1 MNDAA
6 ASGPVPMI
14 ACHEC
19 GTVQHMRALPE
30 GGAAGC
36 ARCGATLYR
45 QRRDNIEHTLLLTL
59 AALILF
65 VIANTFP
72 FLTFELEG
80 NADTSTLLSGV
91 RGLYQ
96 QGMWPLAVLVLL
108 TATVVPLAWLLSTA
122 YVLLPLW
129 LGRVPWGVAQV
140 FRFTELL
147 RPWAM
152 MEVYLLGVI
161 VAYVK
166 LSDLARLELGIA
178 LFAFVGLIVVMIAAE
193 AALEPHE
200 IWRRLGPRP
209 RPDSFVAAARAP
221 GQLSHCD
228 QLALMPPLPA
238 RATAHCPRCGAALH
252 RRKPNSLAR
261 TWALVLTAAIMYVPA
276 NVLPVMTVVH
286 FGRGEPDTILSGV
299 KQLIGAGMWPVAL
312 LVFFASITVP
322 VLKLIG
328 LTFLLITTQRR
339 SRWRLRDRSLMYRI
353 IEQVGRWSMVDIFM
367 ISILVALVNLGSLAT
382 IEPGVGAICFAAVVI
397 ITMFASMSFDPRL
410 IWDAEESG
418 HAQDP
423 SALDRGELPEVEV
436 KKRRGISLVWLIPLV
451 AGAIAIWLA
460 YTTLQEKGPQITVVF
475 DNAEGLE
482 AGKTQVKYR
491 NVEVGLVDRVRLS
504 DDLSHIVV
512 TAEPRQEHGRAHE
525 GGHAVLDRPAT
536 GRVRRR
542 LGPRHLAVRR
552 LRRVRPRGRSAGAR
566 IRRPGGAAANHLT
579 GARDPVRPEH
589 GPPGRDRPRRAR
601 LLPRHPRRSGT
612 RLRAGGGQ

>member
-1 MNDAA
+1 LSDQLHNERQPTNVNDDASAA
-6 ASGPVPMI
+6 VPMI

-30 GGAAGC
+30 GGAARC

-45 QRRDNIEHTLLLTL
+45 QRRNSIEHTLLLTL

-91 RGLYQ
+91 RGLYE
-96 QGMWPLAVLVLL
+96 QGMWPLAGLVLL
-108 TATVVPLAWLLSTA
+108 TATLVPLAWLLSTA

-129 LGRVPWGVAQV
+129 LGRVPWGVAEV
-140 FRFTELL
+140 FRITELL

-200 IWRRLGPRP
+200 IWRRLGPQASARQLRCGRP
-209 RPDSFVAAARAP
+209 LVSC
-221 GQLSHCD
+221 HNCD
-228 QLALMPPLPA
+228 QLALMQPLPA
-238 RATAHCPRCGAALH
+238 RATAHCPRCGALMH
-252 RRKPNSLAR
+252 RRKPNSIAR
-261 TWALVLTAAIMYVPA
+261 TWALVVTAAILYLPA
-276 NVLPVMTVVH
+276 NLLPVMTVIH

-339 SRWRLRDRSLMYRI
+339 SRWRLRDRSLVYRI

-410 IWDAEESG
+410 IWDAEESS
-418 HAQDP
+418 HAQ
-423 SALDRGELPEVEV
+423 
-436 KKRRGISLVWLIPLV
+436 
-451 AGAIAIWLA
+451 
-460 YTTLQEKGPQITVVF
+460 GP
-475 DNAEGLE
+475 
-482 AGKTQVKYR
+482 
-491 NVEVGLVDRVRLS
+491 
-504 DDLSHIVV
+504 
-512 TAEPRQEHGRAHE
+512 
-525 GGHAVLDRPAT
+525 
-536 GRVRRR
+536 
-542 LGPRHLAVRR
+542 
-552 LRRVRPRGRSAGAR
+552 
-566 IRRPGGAAANHLT
+566 
-579 GARDPVRPEH
+579 
-589 GPPGRDRPRRAR
+589 
-601 LLPRHPRRSGT
+601 
-612 RLRAGGGQ
+612 LRA

>member
-1 MNDAA
+1 MNDD
-6 ASGPVPMI
+6 ASGALPMI

-30 GGAAGC
+30 GGAARC

-45 QRRDNIEHTLLLTL
+45 QRRDSIEHTLLLTL

-80 NADTSTLLSGV
+80 NADTSTLLTGV
-91 RGLYQ
+91 RSLYA
-96 QGMWPLAVLVLL
+96 QGMWPLALLVLL

-122 YVLLPLW
+122 YVMLPLR
-129 LGRVPWGVAQV
+129 LGRVPWGVAHV

-200 IWRRLGPRP
+200 IWRRLGPQA
-209 RPDSFVAAARAP
+209 SAR
-221 GQLSHCD
+221 QLRCRRGRALISCHNCD

-238 RATAHCPRCGAALH
+238 RATAHCPRCGALMH
-252 RRKPNSLAR
+252 RRKPNSIAR
-261 TWALVLTAAIMYVPA
+261 TWALVVTAAILYVPA
-276 NVLPVMTVVH
+276 NLLPVMTLIH

-339 SRWRLRDRSLMYRI
+339 SRWRLRDRGLMYRI

-367 ISILVALVNLGSLAT
+367 ISILVALVNLGTIAT
-382 IEPGVGAICFAAVVI
+382 IEPDVGAICFAAVVI

-410 IWDAEESG
+410 IWDAEESS
-418 HAQDP
+418 HAQ
-423 SALDRGELPEVEV
+423 
-436 KKRRGISLVWLIPLV
+436 
-451 AGAIAIWLA
+451 
-460 YTTLQEKGPQITVVF
+460 
-475 DNAEGLE
+475 
-482 AGKTQVKYR
+482 
-491 NVEVGLVDRVRLS
+491 
-504 DDLSHIVV
+504 
-512 TAEPRQEHGRAHE
+512 GR
-525 GGHAVLDRPAT
+525 P
-536 GRVRRR
+536 
-542 LGPRHLAVRR
+542 
-552 LRRVRPRGRSAGAR
+552 
-566 IRRPGGAAANHLT
+566 
-579 GARDPVRPEH
+579 
-589 GPPGRDRPRRAR
+589 
-601 LLPRHPRRSGT
+601 
-612 RLRAGGGQ
+612 LRA

>member
-1 MNDAA
+1 MNDDV
-6 ASGPVPMI
+6 SGALPMI

-30 GGAAGC
+30 GGAARC

-45 QRRDNIEHTLLLTL
+45 QRRDSIEHTLLLTL

-80 NADTSTLLSGV
+80 NADTSTLLTGV
-91 RGLYQ
+91 RSLYE

-108 TATVVPLAWLLSTA
+108 TATLVPLAWLLSTA

-200 IWRRLGPRP
+200 IWRRLGPQASARQL
-209 RPDSFVAAARAP
+209 RSSGARA
-221 GQLSHCD
+221 LISCHNCD
-228 QLALMPPLPA
+228 QLALMAPLPA
-238 RATAHCPRCGAALH
+238 RATAHCPRCGAAMH
-252 RRKPNSLAR
+252 RRKPNSIAR
-261 TWALVLTAAIMYVPA
+261 TWALIVTATILYVPA
-276 NVLPVMTVVH
+276 NLLPVMTVIH

-299 KQLIGAGMWPVAL
+299 KALIGAGMWPVAL

-367 ISILVALVNLGSLAT
+367 ISILVALVNLGTLAT

-397 ITMFASMSFDPRL
+397 ITMFASMAFDPRL

-418 HAQDP
+418 HAQRTP
-423 SALDRGELPEVEV
+423 
-436 KKRRGISLVWLIPLV
+436 
-451 AGAIAIWLA
+451 
-460 YTTLQEKGPQITVVF
+460 
-475 DNAEGLE
+475 
-482 AGKTQVKYR
+482 
-491 NVEVGLVDRVRLS
+491 
-504 DDLSHIVV
+504 
-512 TAEPRQEHGRAHE
+512 
-525 GGHAVLDRPAT
+525 
-536 GRVRRR
+536 
-542 LGPRHLAVRR
+542 
-552 LRRVRPRGRSAGAR
+552 
-566 IRRPGGAAANHLT
+566 
-579 GARDPVRPEH
+579 
-589 GPPGRDRPRRAR
+589 
-601 LLPRHPRRSGT
+601 
-612 RLRAGGGQ
+612 LRA